1 LFIKIFIAAR
11 AIVIVAVVMLDS
23 VMNSRTITMD
33 ATATAGIM
41 VQTIEMV
48 VEIAQKTCEGRYLQL
63 VYDLNYDHL
72 GYYGDDEVNNL
83 PYYN

>member
-1 LFIKIFIAAR
+1 
-11 AIVIVAVVMLDS
+11 
-23 VMNSRTITMD
+23 
-33 ATATAGIM
+33 M